1 MSETNLR
8 MIMQE
13 ELGKI
18 VQQELNNIA
27 PEIDLSTVDP
37 AADLREAI
45 DIDSMDFL
53 NLVTA
58 LRHRTGIEIPEID
71 YPKLV
76 TLSGMVA
83 YLQAKLKSANAV

>member
-8 MIMQE
+8 KIVHE

-18 VQQELNNIA
+18 VQEEINNIA
-27 PEIDLSTVDP
+27 PEVDLATVDP
-37 AADLREAI
+37 AADLREAF

-58 LRHRTGIEIPEID
+58 LHHRTGIEIPEID

-83 YLQAKLKSANAV
+83 YLEAKLKSANAV

>member
-8 MIMQE
+8 MIMRE
-13 ELGKI
+13 ELSKI
-18 VQQELNNIA
+18 VQEELNNIA
-27 PEIDLSTVDP
+27 PEVDLATVDP

-58 LRHRTGIEIPEID
+58 LHHRTGIEIPEID

>member
-1 MSETNLR
+1 MSEIEIR
-8 MIMQE
+8 RIVPE

-18 VQQELNNIA
+18 VREELNNIA
-27 PEIDLSTVDP
+27 PEIDLATVDP

-58 LRHRTGIEIPEID
+58 LHQRTGIDIPEID

-83 YLQAKLKSANAV
+83 YLEAKLRSGST

>member
-8 MIMQE
+8 MIVQE
-13 ELGKI
+13 ELSKI
-18 VQQELNNIA
+18 VQEELNIA
-27 PEIDLSTVDP
+27 PEVDLSTVDP

-58 LRHRTGIEIPEID
+58 LHHRTGIEILEID
-71 YPKLV
+71 YPKLA

>member
-1 MSETNLR
+1 MSETE
-8 MIMQE
+8 IHKVQE
-13 ELGKI
+13 ELRTI
-18 VQQELNNIA
+18 VKEELNNIA
-27 PEIDLSTVDP
+27 PEVDLATVDP
-37 AADLREAI
+37 TADLREAV

-58 LRHRTGIEIPEID
+58 LHQRTGIDIPEID

-83 YLQAKLKSANAV
+83 YLEAKLKSRKA

>member
-1 MSETNLR
+1 MSEIDIR
-8 MIMQE
+8 
-13 ELGKI
+13 K
-18 VQQELNNIA
+18 VVAQELNNIA
-27 PEIDLSTVDP
+27 PEVDLATVDP

-58 LRHRTGIEIPEID
+58 LHQRTGVEIPETD
-71 YPKLV
+71 YPKLA

-83 YLQAKLKSANAV
+83 YLGAKLESRRP

>member
-1 MSETNLR
+1 MSEIEIR
-8 MIMQE
+8 KIVE
-13 ELGKI
+13 GELGKM
-18 VQQELNNIA
+18 VQEELNNIA
-27 PEIDLSTVDP
+27 PEVDLATVDP

-58 LRHRTGIEIPEID
+58 LHHRTGIDIPEID
-71 YPKLV
+71 YPKIV

-83 YLQAKLKSANAV
+83 YLAAKLKSAKTL